1 MKNPRQVE
9 VIKEGASYLLPTYE
23 VTNNSIVDGLG
34 SMIHFCKGST
44 NDENIFKQEGMF
56 TESLLTVVKLYLESV
71 NVGEMKTEYT
81 TEAIKNIQLALMW
94 IDQRRIDRENRKILG
109 TYQK

>member
-1 MKNPRQVE
+1 MKNPRQIE
-9 VIKEGASYLLPTYE
+9 VIKEGAIYLLPTFE
-23 VTNNSIVDGLG
+23 VTNEGIVDGLG
-34 SMIHFCKGST
+34 STIHFCKGST
-44 NDENIFKQEGMF
+44 NDENIFRQEGMF

-94 IDQRRIDRENRKILG
+94 IDQRRIDREKNNTLG
-109 TYQK
+109 TYKS